1 MDADPNSQVKQV
13 DLLAGM
19 RQNIMIASQHTIHC
33 ILINSITIAIAV
45 LLLLLHVHL
54 IIPTDA
60 SIRTRFVVI
69 GAWIVGD
76 IL

>member
-1 MDADPNSQVKQV
+1 
-13 DLLAGM
+13 
-19 RQNIMIASQHTIHC
+19 MIASQHTIHS
-33 ILINSITIAIAV
+33 ILTNPITITITV

-54 IIPTDA
+54 IIPTHA
-60 SIRTRFVVI
+60 SIRTRFVVTI

>member
-1 MDADPNSQVKQV
+1 
-13 DLLAGM
+13 
-19 RQNIMIASQHTIHC
+19 MIASQHTIHS